1 MGYETP
7 EGRSRDPE
15 GFSEISSCG
24 GRMQT
29 MDKVAGFLEVGRTND
44 THEVVISHPNPKL
57 DADGTARI
65 VFSPRYAR
73 YLANLLTE
81 HATYAEAEAVG
92 VAHKPRSYRPRNRDE
107 RSSQSK

>member
-24 GRMQT
+24 GRRQT

-57 DADGTARI
+57 DANGTARI

-73 YLANLLTE
+73 YLANLL
-81 HATYAEAEAVG
+81 ATRRESGHPKRSLAR
-92 VAHKPRSYRPRNRDE
+92 AHGRRHPW
-107 RSSQSK
+107 